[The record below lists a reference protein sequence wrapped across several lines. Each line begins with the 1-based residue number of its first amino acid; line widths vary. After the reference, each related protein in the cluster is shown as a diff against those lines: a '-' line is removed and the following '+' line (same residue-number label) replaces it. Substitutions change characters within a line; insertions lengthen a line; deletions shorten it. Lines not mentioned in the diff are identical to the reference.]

1 MNAHQRKKQPEKV
14 RRTLL
19 DAAARIATHR
29 GIADVTVD
37 AVCLEAGVTKGA
49 FFHHFP
55 SKASLVNA
63 VFADLLERFETE
75 LAEHMA
81 ADIEPL
87 GRFSRAY
94 VEAVV
99 APGKAGSEPLW
110 AALCLSALTDAE
122 LRANWGE
129 WLDGQLADHGEA
141 DDPDLRLAR
150 LAADGLWLAA
160 ITGSGLEER
169 QTRETMER
177 LRALTRK
184 PSL

>member
-122 LRANWGE
+122 LRANWGG
-129 WLDGQLADHGEA
+129 WLDGQLAYHGEA
-141 DDPDLRLAR
+141 DDPDLRVAR

-160 ITGSGLEER
+160 ITGTGLSDR
-169 QTRETMER
+169 QLNETKTQ
-177 LRALTRK
+177 LLALTRK
-184 PSL
+184 PS